1 MKKGVLITIIG
12 IIIVGITY
20 FGIELYGFAKGIKED
35 SQTQNGIKKN
45 ELSKYKKSEL
55 LTFYKDFEEE
65 ISEIIWTD
73 EPPAKLSGVIL
84 SVSENKYYEID
95 LESIPELYKMNLEMN
110 WKMSEVGNSKIRNI
124 KLIEKTNE

>member
-1 MKKGVLITIIG
+1 MKKGILITIIG

-20 FGIELYGFAKGIKED
+20 FGIEMYGFAKGVKEG
-35 SQTQNGIKKN
+35 SQIQNGIKEN
-45 ELSKYKKSEL
+45 ELSKYKNSEL
-55 LTFYKDFEEE
+55 SIFYKDFEKE
-65 ISEIIWTD
+65 ITEIIWTD

-84 SVSENKYYEID
+84 SVSDNKCYEID

-110 WKMSEVGNSKIRNI
+110 WKMSEVGNSIIRNI